1 MLYER
6 IKSRLLPERSFLYFS
21 YPQPGDRR
29 DVGFYFPMFQNI
41 AINESQKSR
50 LSQLEILGRS
60 GNLFT
65 FQGANSRSF
74 KLQFSFN
81 LDHIYHY
88 VNEVGIPK
96 IEFTN
101 SKVREQEKWETR
113 TGNRVNTKI
122 NYYTV
127 ATSKLKNE
135 EATTNSF
142 EKEFIS
148 SSFIRGTGEKIEKM
162 LSFELFN
169 PTLPQEISKLT
180 NFFQTNSQNKS
191 NIGQVSNLKD
201 DSVNLLIL
209 LINVIRTS
217 TVGNSFNTSLGL
229 PTIYLNHGTMYNNIP
244 CVCMN
249 YNISVEEQSTYEI
262 FSLTPKTIKVSLELM
277 ENRTGDFGKFQPFN
291 HVKGENLAGWECVI
305 DQGTMD
311 PYENYGQPPDL
322 LPTGG
327 LA

>member
-1 MLYER
+1 MIYER

-21 YPQPGDRR
+21 YPQPGKQR

-41 AINESQKSR
+41 GINESQKSR

-88 VNEVGIPK
+88 VNEVGISK
-96 IEFTN
+96 IEFTDSN
-101 SKVREQEKWETR
+101 VREKEKWEIKTK
-113 TGNRVNTKI
+113 NQINTKI

-135 EATTNSF
+135 KVATNSF

-148 SSFIRGTGEKIEKM
+148 SSFIRGTGEKIEKI
-162 LSFELFN
+162 LSNELLN
-169 PTLPQEISKLT
+169 PSLPQEISKFT
-180 NFFQTNSQNKS
+180 DFFSSPPNRSG
-191 NIGQVSNLKD
+191 IGQISNMRD

-217 TVGNSFNTSLGL
+217 TVGNSSNTSLGL

-249 YNISVEEQSTYEI
+249 YSITVDEQSNYEI
-262 FSLTPKTIKVSLELM
+262 FSLTPKTIKVTLELM

-311 PYENYGQPPDL
+311 PYENYYGQPPDL